1 VQMEAKCHD
10 WNPRSVDLNPMNG
23 RETKRRDIPIGAGKK
38 AKHTLVDKAVKM
50 GLPSICSRN
59 PADTSTLMR
68 PVASAAF
75 QSRCVMEVW

>member
-1 VQMEAKCHD
+1 ME
-10 WNPRSVDLNPMNG
+10 
-23 RETKRRDIPIGAGKK
+23 REDIPIGAGKK

-68 PVASAAF
+68 PAASAAS
-75 QSRCVMEVW
+75 QSRCVVDVW